1 MFVGSASLIGQ
12 IVRPRNNLV
21 LKPSRYHLLGLIGQG
36 QFGQVFC
43 AVDRK
48 TGALVALKDLDHRR
62 FPTKQFLR
70 ELRFLLSL
78 RHPNIVACQT
88 LEHKKDSRYL
98 VMDYCEGGT
107 LRSLLESG
115 ERLSLTQ
122 TLKIITDIL
131 RGLEYAH
138 KQEIIHCDIK
148 PENILLK
155 LEANSWTAQIS
166 DFGIARLSQEQMGS
180 NSGAT
185 GSPAYMAPERFYG
198 QYSPA
203 SDLYAVGVLLY
214 EMIVGER
221 PFSGVPLDLMKEHLN
236 RSVKIPET
244 VPFIL
249 RSLLTTALQK
259 LPSRRFSSATEML
272 KSIQLA
278 AEVEEITQ
286 TAGQLWQMPAT
297 QGKTGEFKSVQ
308 QEFLESPIT
317 HLVVKEQQ
325 VYLSMA
331 DQVKCRTYRN
341 GMLQGA
347 LDSQWQVFFPQPPTQ
362 LYVSKQS
369 CFVVTQSRLKT
380 RDNYSFSLYELPR
393 SGAPEPSTDAL
404 ILFSALG
411 ERMFLNPDPNGQW
424 LTYGISAADPI
435 LPAGNR
441 PHQPI
446 RLRFLRLAEMRQI
459 ASQVSVSQL
468 SQLQVL
474 NRRYGVAIC
483 QSSPEALVEAG
494 SRLHIFNRRGQRVI
508 TFSLP
513 VTLSH
518 LTPSQGS
525 ASRSLALESSNPSV
539 GLLIDFQPWRVQRI
553 PLGIAPDFIRATPW
567 GYVLANRQ
575 GQVVLLNDL
584 GEAIADFQVPG
595 TITAIAAFE
604 VYGLL
609 IATWQSVEGV
619 LHTIDLREL
628 KLNLIF

>member
-1 MFVGSASLIGQ
+1 MFVGSVSPVGQ
-12 IVRPRNNLV
+12 IVRLRNNLV

-43 AVDRK
+43 AADRK

-107 LRSLLESG
+107 LRSLLESV

-131 RGLEYAH
+131 QGLEYAH
-138 KQEIIHCDIK
+138 QQEIIHCDIK

-166 DFGIARLSQEQMGS
+166 DFGIARLSQEKIGN

-249 RSLLTTALQK
+249 RSILTTALQK
-259 LPSRRFSSATEML
+259 LPSRRFGSATEML
-272 KSIQLA
+272 KAIQLA

-286 TAGQLWQMPAT
+286 TAGQLWQRPKIQA
-297 QGKTGEFKSVQ
+297 KTGNFSSVQ
-308 QEFLESPIT
+308 QEFLASPIT
-317 HLVVKEQQ
+317 HLVVEGQQ
-325 VYLSMA
+325 VFLSMA
-331 DQVKCRTYRN
+331 DQVQCRTYRHD
-341 GMLQGA
+341 MMHSPS
-347 LDSQWQVFFPQPPTQ
+347 DSQWQAFFPQPPTH
-362 LYVSKQS
+362 LCVSKRS
-369 CFVVTQSRLKT
+369 CFVLTQSRLKT
-380 RDNYSFSLYELPR
+380 RNNYSFSLYELPCT
-393 SGAPEPSTDAL
+393 SALEQSTDGL
-404 ILFSALG
+404 ILFSVMG
-411 ERMFLNPDPNGQW
+411 ERIFLSTDTNGQW
-424 LTYGISAADPI
+424 ITYGISAAGD
-435 LPAGNR
+435 R

-446 RLRFLRLAEMRQI
+446 RLRFLRLPEMRQV
-459 ASQVSVSQL
+459 AAQVSVSQL

-474 NRRYGVAIC
+474 NRRYGVAVC

-494 SRLHIFNRRGQRVI
+494 SQLQIFNRRGQTVI

-513 VTLSH
+513 ITLSH
-518 LTPSQGS
+518 LTPSQLLP
-525 ASRSLALESSNPSV
+525 SRCLALESGNPSV

-567 GYVLANRQ
+567 GYVLANQQ
-575 GQVVLLNDL
+575 GQVVLLNDF
-584 GEAIADFQVPG
+584 GEPIGNFQVPG
-595 TITAIAAFE
+595 KITAIAAFE

-609 IATWQSVEGV
+609 VATWQSMEGV
-619 LHTIDLREL
+619 LYTVDLREL
-628 KLNLIF
+628 NLNLIF